1 MSLISEIFGI
11 VLRSLM
17 ISGVATLLA
26 TLWSTPI
33 SLALLISESRISKVI
48 QDIFNSLVSI
58 PTVLL
63 GLFLY
68 MILSRSGPLGF
79 TGILYT
85 PLAIS
90 IGEAILITPLM
101 VSVTTTSLKKIKD
114 RVWET
119 AIALGA
125 TKLQAS
131 QVLLREGVSQ
141 VVRSILIGFNRAI
154 GELGIALMIGGNIR
168 GYTRVMT
175 TAIALEVIKGNFEL
189 AMSLGVVFLLI
200 TASLTILVGILGVRE

>member
-90 IGEAILITPLM
+90 IGEAILVTPLM

-131 QVLLREGVSQ
+131 QVLLREGISQ

-189 AMSLGVVFLLI
+189 AMGLGVVFLLI